1 MESQCDYFM
10 YFPAVPFPAR
20 EVLLGEPGRYRA
32 LPRRNHLYLGETVRF
47 LLVLRCR
54 PGTGGS
60 SAPRGPPWGELAGS
74 LAALASVS
82 PGATS
87 ASGGSL
93 GAGPGRARGGSE
105 DSEGAAAALAA
116 GELQPEGGVEEEGD
130 EEECAATAPA
140 GSLFRVCRALL
151 THGPP
156 GKAPAAPVT
165 PEEPIVAPDEVIF
178 PLVISLDKLPPS
190 TVKAKIVVTVWKK
203 DEEKAEVRER
213 GYLSILQDRAPSQTF
228 REEQGAFKAQVS
240 TLLTVL
246 PPPEVRC
253 QQLNVSGRHL
263 TVLKVLNAASQ
274 EELSVWDVRILPNF
288 NASYLPMMPDGS
300 VLLVDDICH
309 QSGEVSM
316 ASFCRVPS
324 ATCTCPCSLRALEEQ
339 NFLFQLQ
346 APEQPPES
354 AKEGL
359 EVPLI
364 AVVQWSTPKLPFTGS
379 IYTHYRLPS
388 VRLARPRF
396 VMTAECES
404 PIMLHRR
411 FMVTYTLINNLQDFL
426 AVRLVWTPESA
437 AAGKKLSSEEQRAIR
452 DTQDALVCHTP
463 LSNLG
468 FSRKGSARTFRVTFQ
483 ALRAGLYE
491 VSQHMKLKLQFTA
504 SVSNP
509 PPEARPVS
517 RKSSPSSPAVRELV
531 ERHQA
536 SLGRSQSFSH
546 QQPARGHLMRSG
558 SVMERRAITPP
569 VGSPVGRPLYLPP
582 EKAALSLDKIAKREC
597 KVLVIAPVT

>member
-20 EVLLGEPGRYRA
+20 EALVAEPGRYRA

-54 PGTGGS
+54 AAPAGG
-60 SAPRGPPWGELAGS
+60 PRPPWGELAAS

-82 PGATS
+82 PGGS
-87 ASGGSL
+87 AEGGQ
-93 GAGPGRARGGSE
+93 
-105 DSEGAAAALAA
+105 AAAPAA
-116 GELQPEGGVEEEGD
+116 EETPLPGEPGHE
-130 EEECAATAPA
+130 APDGR
-140 GSLFRVCRALL
+140 GSRFRDCPPLL
-151 THGPP
+151 THGRGPA
-156 GKAPAAPVT
+156 GRPAAGVPL
-165 PEEPIVAPDEVIF
+165 EEPIVSTDEVIF
-178 PLVISLDKLPPS
+178 PLTVALDRLPPN
-190 TVKAKIVVTVWKK
+190 TVKAKIVVTVWKR
-203 DEEKAEVRER
+203 DQEKAEVRER

-246 PPPEVRC
+246 PPPELKC
-253 QQLNVSGRHL
+253 QPCNVSGKHL

-300 VLLVDDICH
+300 VLLVDDVCH

-316 ASFCRVPS
+316 ASFCCVAS
-324 ATCTCPCSLRALEEQ
+324 AASACPCSLRALEEQ

-346 APEQPPES
+346 APEQPPHS
-354 AKEGL
+354 TKEGL

-364 AVVQWSTPKLPFTGS
+364 AVVQWSTPKLPFTTR
-379 IYTHYRLPS
+379 IHTHYRLPS
-388 VRLARPRF
+388 IRLARPRF

-404 PIMLHRR
+404 PVVLHRR
-411 FMVTYTLINNLQDFL
+411 FTVTYTLLNNLQDFL

-437 AAGKKLSSEEQRAIR
+437 AAGKTLSSAERR
-452 DTQDALVCHTP
+452 SLHDTQDSIVCHTP
-463 LSNLG
+463 LNNLG
-468 FSRKGSARTFRVTFQ
+468 YSRKGSARTFCVTFQ

-491 VSQHMKLKLQFTA
+491 LSQHMKLKLQFTA

-509 PPEARPVS
+509 PPEARPIS
-517 RKSSPSSPAVRELV
+517 RKSSPGSPAVRELV

-582 EKAALSLDKIAKREC
+582 DKTSLSLDKIAKREC
-597 KVLVIAPVT
+597 KVLVVAAPVT